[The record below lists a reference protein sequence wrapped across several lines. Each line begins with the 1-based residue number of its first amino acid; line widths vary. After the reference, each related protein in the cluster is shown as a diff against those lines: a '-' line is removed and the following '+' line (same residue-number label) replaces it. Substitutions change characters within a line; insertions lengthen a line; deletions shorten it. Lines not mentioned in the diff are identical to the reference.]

1 MSRELPKAAL
11 RAQVGDEVRAF
22 QAAVDAM
29 DEAVAGHLGVNRTD
43 LRCLDV
49 LMQVGSATPGQLATE
64 LGLTTGSVTAMLD
77 RLARLGYLTRR
88 PDPGDRRKV
97 TVVPTPEAQRRAGAL
112 YGPLAEQGDRELSR
126 YTQAE
131 LEVIIDYL
139 RRSRHLQDEHTRRVR
154 EMGR

>member
-1 MSRELPKAAL
+1 
-11 RAQVGDEVRAF
+11 
-22 QAAVDAM
+22 
-29 DEAVAGHLGVNRTD
+29 
-43 LRCLDV
+43 
-49 LMQVGSATPGQLATE
+49 VGSATPGQLATE